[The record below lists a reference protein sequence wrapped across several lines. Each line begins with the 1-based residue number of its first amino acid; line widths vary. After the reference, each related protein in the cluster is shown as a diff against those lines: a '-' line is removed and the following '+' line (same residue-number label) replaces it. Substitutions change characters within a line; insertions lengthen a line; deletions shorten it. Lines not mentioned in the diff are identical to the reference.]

1 MEILKERLILF
12 CSILDF
18 GKGSKVLKLS
28 RELGALGGT
37 IFLGKG
43 TIRNELLNKL
53 GVVDARKEIFITMM
67 DDTQEDSF
75 YDTMVKKLHLDKPH
89 HGIAFSIPLK
99 YCEKINGNKYI
110 SNPEKKGVNKVDYEA
125 IFVIV
130 DKGSLDDVLDA
141 AEAAG
146 STGGTVIHGRG
157 SGVQERAKLFNIEIE
172 PEKDI
177 VLILSKKEKTEP
189 IINSI
194 KDRLNI
200 EEPGAGVIF
209 VLDVTRTLGLY
220 QGD

>member
-1 MEILKERLILF
+1 VEIIRDKLFLF
-12 CSILDF
+12 CTILDF
-18 GKGSKVLKLS
+18 GKGSKVLRFS

-37 IFLGKG
+37 IFLGRG
-43 TIRNELLNKL
+43 TVRSELLKKFGL
-53 GVVDARKEIFITMM
+53 VDIRKEIFITMV
-67 DDTQEDSF
+67 DDTQEDAF
-75 YDTMVKKLHLDKPH
+75 YDNMIRKFHLDKPH

-99 YCEKINGNKYI
+99 QCEKLNGNKYI

-141 AEAAG
+141 AGAAG

-157 SGVQERAKLFNIEIE
+157 SGVQEKVRLFNIEIE

-177 VLILSKKEKTEP
+177 ILILSKKEKTEP
-189 IINSI
+189 IVNSI

-209 VLDVTRTLGLY
+209 ILDVTRTLGLY
-220 QGD
+220 QGN

>member
-1 MEILKERLILF
+1 MEVIKDRLFLF
-12 CSILDF
+12 CTILDF

-37 IFLGKG
+37 IFLGRG
-43 TIRNELLNKL
+43 TVRSELLKKL
-53 GVVDARKEIFITMM
+53 GLVDIRKEIFITMV
-67 DDTQEDSF
+67 DNEQEDLF
-75 YDTMVKKLHLDKPH
+75 YDKMEKKFNLDKPH

-99 YCEKINGNKYI
+99 YCEKLGGSKYI
-110 SNPEKKGVNKVDYEA
+110 SKPEKKGVNEVDYEA

-141 AEAAG
+141 AEQAG

-157 SGVQERAKLFNIEIE
+157 AGVQEKAKLFNIEIE

-177 VLILSKKEKTEP
+177 VLILAKKEKSEA

-194 KDRLNI
+194 KERLNI
-200 EEPGAGVIF
+200 EEKGAGVIF

-220 QGD
+220 QGN